1 MLRLFKVK
9 IFVKRG
15 VPYNL
20 DYHQGAFLEPTTEP
34 LLWPAAGVPWSVF
47 QQLFRFDKLAV
58 GFSLEKKIL
67 PNVINSTRR
76 HSTVQ
81 CYNKDACLPWQP
93 CGGRG
98 RMEVTHTA
106 LVSRLFNVC
115 LLKITCS
122 VIYLNI
128 TARKASFIR
137 LSLCLKGT

>member
-58 GFSLEKKIL
+58 GFSLEKKSL
-67 PNVINSTRR
+67 TKCNKQHKKTFNS
-76 HSTVQ
+76 
-81 CYNKDACLPWQP
+81 
-93 CGGRG
+93 
-98 RMEVTHTA
+98 
-106 LVSRLFNVC
+106 
-115 LLKITCS
+115 S
-122 VIYLNI
+122 VLQ
-128 TARKASFIR
+128 
-137 LSLCLKGT
+137 